1 MEQRDGSADGRLSLR
16 IAARSQR
23 VLALSPQMIEVHLQ
37 PAGTA
42 HDILTL
48 VCLAPSLGEA
58 DLHAKPI
65 DWSQLRIVLRL
76 LAGQPLSPARMK
88 GGTSLNTNPHA
99 QCTLAVDVPLCF
111 KGLQTVA
118 RQHFAHPMAF
128 TRLAFGKRG

>member
-16 IAARSQR
+16 IPARSPQQR

-65 DWSQLRIVLRL
+65 DWSQLWVLLRL
-76 LAGQPLSPARMK
+76 LAGQPLSPARMQEEY
-88 GGTSLNTNPHA
+88 L
-99 QCTLAVDVPLCF
+99 D
-111 KGLQTVA
+111 
-118 RQHFAHPMAF
+118 
-128 TRLAFGKRG
+128 

>member
-16 IAARSQR
+16 IPARSQR

-65 DWSQLRIVLRL
+65 DWSQLWIVLRL
-76 LAGQPLSPARMK
+76 LAGQPLSPAWMK
-88 GGTSLNTNPHA
+88 GVT
-99 QCTLAVDVPLCF
+99 
-111 KGLQTVA
+111 
-118 RQHFAHPMAF
+118 
-128 TRLAFGKRG
+128 

>member
-16 IAARSQR
+16 IAARRQR

-48 VCLAPSLGEA
+48 VCLAPPLDKA

-65 DWSQLRIVLRL
+65 DWSQLRIVLLRL
-76 LAGQPLSPARMK
+76 FAGQPLSPVRMK
-88 GGTSLNTNPHA
+88 GGTSLNTNPH
-99 QCTLAVDVPLCF
+99 
-111 KGLQTVA
+111 TV
-118 RQHFAHPMAF
+118 H
-128 TRLAFGKRG
+128 GGS

>member
-1 MEQRDGSADGRLSLR
+1 MKQRDGSADGRLSLW

-118 RQHFAHPMAF
+118 GQHFAHPMAF